1 MLLSKRPK
9 PKTCSHLV
17 EVISAGRRRT
27 YTSFMG
33 NSRMILIFNI
43 FRKAVDTRYILHTLI
58 LQWKGNVLKNTETK
72 IETCFLMTLHF
83 FYPSRSFKSRNDLLS
98 ILVTNFL
105 LISFK
110 KIFPWLSQ
118 WNFFPCKVLAK
129 SQSPNYLTSF
139 SSAQSEDQQCRN
151 VRMKQKL
158 FWSCF
163 IWISLLLKL
172 PSNAK
177 KKLLQSNFL
186 SHCFAQR

>member
-1 MLLSKRPK
+1 MFTFWKALKLLSKRAK

-17 EVISAGRRRT
+17 EVI
-27 YTSFMG
+27 Y
-33 NSRMILIFNI
+33 
-43 FRKAVDTRYILHTLI
+43 HTLI
-58 LQWKGNVLKNTETK
+58 LQLKGNVKNTETK
-72 IETCFLMTLHF
+72 IKTCFLMTLHF

-177 KKLLQSNFL
+177 
-186 SHCFAQR
+186 